1 MTRQAEKSSRWWR
14 PLASVALAL
23 ALYVAGVFLLLGL
36 VMTIEGLAGHLG
48 GGEAWSTTDEFTD
61 PTRPLDM
68 VVMLG
73 LVALILPAAVLGSRW
88 GGGAPGIIHS
98 VSRRIRSELIW
109 RPAAFVFPIYT
120 LWIAATFLL
129 SGSEGFSWPG
139 LNLRTAV
146 VFAVIVILTPLQCA
160 AEEYVFRGLAQQA
173 LGTWLKSP
181 IWGILLPVPLFMFGH
196 EYGWLGQIDIAIFAI
211 CMGLLVWKSGG
222 LELAIVLHTAN
233 NLNLFLLSPFNPSV
247 LEQGEVE
254 PLPLI
259 MSVTMTVATTALV
272 WVWLSRKQAAAA
284 PRLDQHEKNT
294 RPVAV

>member
-1 MTRQAEKSSRWWR
+1 M
-14 PLASVALAL
+14 V
-23 ALYVAGVFLLLGL
+23 L
-36 VMTIEGLAGHLG
+36 VLVITEIAGHLG
-48 GGEAWSTTDEFTD
+48 WGEAWSTSEEFTD

-73 LVALILPAAVLGSRW
+73 LVALMLPAAVLGSRW

-98 VSRRIRSELIW
+98 TSRRIRWELIL
-109 RPAAFVFPIYT
+109 RPAAVVFPIYT
-120 LWIAATFLL
+120 IWIAANFLL
-129 SGSEGFSWPG
+129 SGGEGFSWPG
-139 LNLRTAV
+139 LNLRTSV
-146 VFAVIVILTPLQCA
+146 VLAVIVILTPLQCA

-181 IWGILLPVPLFMFGH
+181 AWGILVPVPLFMIGH

-233 NLNLFLLSPFNPSV
+233 NLNLFLLSPFNPAL

-254 PLPLI
+254 PLTLI
-259 MSVTMTVATTALV
+259 MSVTLTVTVTVAA
-272 WVWLSRKQAAAA
+272 WVWLSRT
-284 PRLDQHEKNT
+284 DTT
-294 RPVAV
+294 RESVPTEPQRDEPEEITEPVAV